1 MSTFKRY
8 IEDAREILTEKVSK
22 KEITEALK
30 NKNLYVGA
38 EFEMIIPGD
47 QMMGGVDRSEISDA
61 YDNAYRDWQKY
72 MDDISDW
79 EKEAQTYEE
88 ETETM
93 SSDID
98 VLGDA
103 ISELDDYANDEEEF
117 QKEWIEGEV
126 LDNWVFTNNHDHV
139 YTIVPGRLHK
149 PFDIKEFDTI
159 KKLEK
164 MIKSLDAVK
173 DDMES
178 TISYREDEGRY
189 EEVTMPYLLDGRFA
203 NYIDYMRDIYD
214 NFGYGEDV
222 EDSMKNGEYI
232 PGDGDNPPRPED
244 YSDEIGG
251 ADYMEFEDILN
262 LDDAPFRN
270 YTIGDYGSSN
280 PQPGSTMWAIEP
292 DGSLDAGGVEIK
304 SPPMPLPDFLKIMPK
319 MFDWMDDNDYYTNN
333 STGFHIHMSFK
344 KPSKDFD
351 ALKLV
356 LFTDEGYI
364 FDKFSSRINNQY
376 VKSVKEK
383 LKKDGLLKP
392 TDRKKLFDEKKLI
405 LNYVGSKGH
414 FDALNV
420 VDLEKNHVEFRY
432 MGSDYM
438 KKEKDINS
446 VIGNYAHNMSLAA
459 DPEYKRKE
467 YVLKLQRIFNKME
480 YFATSEKLDKLK
492 GIIQLEV
499 DRDPEFDPRKYDK
512 LMKKWETIIKSLGK
526 VYKIKRKDKMALI
539 RNNGFMNSIDVE
551 FQKEYDKIK

>member
-8 IEDAREILTEKVSK
+8 IEDATEIMTEKVSK

-214 NFGYGEDV
+214 NFGYGEDSGIIRLV
-222 EDSMKNGEYI
+222 IMVHLIHNLEVQCGQ
-232 PGDGDNPPRPED
+232 
-244 YSDEIGG
+244 
-251 ADYMEFEDILN
+251 LN
-262 LDDAPFRN
+262 LMGHWMQGVWKSSHHLCHYLTSLKSCQRCL
-270 YTIGDYGSSN
+270 IGWMIMTTTPITAQVSISICHLKN
-280 PQPGSTMWAIEP
+280 HLRI
-292 DGSLDAGGVEIK
+292 L
-304 SPPMPLPDFLKIMPK
+304 MPLNWCYSLMRGI
-319 MFDWMDDNDYYTNN
+319 YL
-333 STGFHIHMSFK
+333 ISF
-344 KPSKDFD
+344 P
-351 ALKLV
+351 
-356 LFTDEGYI
+356 
-364 FDKFSSRINNQY
+364 
-376 VKSVKEK
+376 
-383 LKKDGLLKP
+383 
-392 TDRKKLFDEKKLI
+392 
-405 LNYVGSKGH
+405 VG
-414 FDALNV
+414 
-420 VDLEKNHVEFRY
+420 
-432 MGSDYM
+432 
-438 KKEKDINS
+438 
-446 VIGNYAHNMSLAA
+446 
-459 DPEYKRKE
+459 
-467 YVLKLQRIFNKME
+467 
-480 YFATSEKLDKLK
+480 
-492 GIIQLEV
+492 
-499 DRDPEFDPRKYDK
+499 
-512 LMKKWETIIKSLGK
+512 
-526 VYKIKRKDKMALI
+526 
-539 RNNGFMNSIDVE
+539 
-551 FQKEYDKIK
+551 